1 MIFNDSLIGS
11 HGHDQQ
17 VLLTCMQHV
26 DTAGSLSFAADVL
39 KRIPEGQLIDIP
51 GFEAGVMSEQVAT
64 C

>member
-1 MIFNDSLIGS
+1 
-11 HGHDQQ
+11 
-17 VLLTCMQHV
+17 MQHV